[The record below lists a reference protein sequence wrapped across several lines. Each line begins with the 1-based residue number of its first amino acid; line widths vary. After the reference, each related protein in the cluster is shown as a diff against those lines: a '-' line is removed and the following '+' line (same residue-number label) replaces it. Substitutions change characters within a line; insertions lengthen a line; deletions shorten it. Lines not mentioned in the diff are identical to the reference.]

1 MNSTEKPWLTLEE
14 AAAALRVTM
23 AELHRLIDSGRLRA
37 YKIGRVVRIRR
48 QDVEGFEGSAP
59 DGDGR

>member
-1 MNSTEKPWLTLEE
+1 MDHTERIWLTVDE
-14 AAAALRVTM
+14 AADVLGVPL

-48 QDVEGFEGSAP
+48 QDLAGLEGGSP
-59 DGDGR
+59 DGHHA